1 MSLYLHDNVD
11 DKPLVHVEIA
21 IAPTCATPLAVLRQT
36 WQEYLCQ
43 RTDPLPL
50 GNGAALANSPDT
62 PDLLRSSYGGSLLV
76 VFEQQH
82 DDSAI
87 ASITSLALP
96 VDAAY
101 FLHVYVYVLS
111 TEEAHLEEVEPG
123 ESDGDWTAACENLA
137 LPHASL
143 HGVYESLIFETDIGQ
158 DLLSFASSAS
168 LFADQHVQSH
178 VVHWNRLL
186 LLHGPP
192 GTGKTSL
199 GRSLAHKLAIRTSA
213 RFPRAN
219 LLEIHSHSLFSKWF
233 STSGKLIHRV
243 FELIRDMVQDDP
255 SCLVCVL
262 IDEIESLAASRS
274 ALTSTGEPS
283 DALRAV
289 NSLLTSLDRLRFL
302 PNVLVIATTNLT
314 ASVDAAFLDRADL
327 KIYIG
332 LPCLQARYEIL
343 RSCLDEL
350 ARVGILTISNPSSD
364 ALLAFR
370 DIARSDESQP
380 STVLVSLAGMAE
392 GLSGRSLRRLALQA
406 HALFVRRPQASLTLF
421 LSALQRTIEREI
433 GSLPSPLV

>member
-1 MSLYLHDNVD
+1 
-11 DKPLVHVEIA
+11 
-21 IAPTCATPLAVLRQT
+21 
-36 WQEYLCQ
+36 
-43 RTDPLPL
+43 
-50 GNGAALANSPDT
+50 
-62 PDLLRSSYGGSLLV
+62 
-76 VFEQQH
+76 
-82 DDSAI
+82 
-87 ASITSLALP
+87 
-96 VDAAY
+96 
-101 FLHVYVYVLS
+101 
-111 TEEAHLEEVEPG
+111 
-123 ESDGDWTAACENLA
+123 
-137 LPHASL
+137 
-143 HGVYESLIFETDIGQ
+143 
-158 DLLSFASSAS
+158 
-168 LFADQHVQSH
+168 
-178 VVHWNRLL
+178 
-186 LLHGPP
+186 
-192 GTGKTSL
+192 
-199 GRSLAHKLAIRTSA
+199 
-213 RFPRAN
+213 
-219 LLEIHSHSLFSKWF
+219 
-233 STSGKLIHRV
+233 
-243 FELIRDMVQDDP
+243 MVQDDP

-289 NSLLTSLDRLRFL
+289 NSLLTSLDRLRSL